1 MKIVIIN
8 YGAGNLHSVKKS
20 FESANLNLGGTNDI
34 VISSD
39 ASELKEADKIVLPG
53 VGSFGDCKQAIMNIA
68 KLYETLVEQ
77 IIIKKKPFKI
87 NRS

>member
-8 YGAGNLHSVKKS
+8 YGAGNLHSVRKS

-39 ASELKEADKIVLPG
+39 ASELKPCGLYRSYSSL
-53 VGSFGDCKQAIMNIA
+53 GSFIQSIA
-68 KLYETLVEQ
+68 RLQPYMA
-77 IIIKKKPFKI
+77 
-87 NRS
+87 